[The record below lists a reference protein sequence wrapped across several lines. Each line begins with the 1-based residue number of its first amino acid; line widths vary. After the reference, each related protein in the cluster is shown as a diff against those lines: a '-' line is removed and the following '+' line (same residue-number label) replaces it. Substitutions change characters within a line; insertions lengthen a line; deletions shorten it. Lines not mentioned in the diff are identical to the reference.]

1 IFAVLGGIFFG
12 IATPTEAAAI
22 GAVASL
28 ALGLATRKIGWR
40 GVVESCVGT
49 VRTTTMIFAIVLGS
63 TLYAQL
69 MSFSGATNGLVESA
83 TQLVSGTAV
92 MLIVIMV
99 ALLLL
104 GAFID
109 QVSIMLVTAPLFMPI
124 VESFGWDPVWFSILL
139 LINLQIAN

>member
-1 IFAVLGGIFFG
+1 MTFGEAFRSVVVRALVPGLIIFAVLGGIFFG

-69 MSFSGATNGLVESA
+69 MSFSGATSGLVESA
-83 TQLVSGTAV
+83 T
-92 MLIVIMV
+92 
-99 ALLLL
+99 
-104 GAFID
+104 
-109 QVSIMLVTAPLFMPI
+109 PI
-124 VESFGWDPVWFSILL
+124 VSWTA
-139 LINLQIAN
+139 LQLSVI

>member
-1 IFAVLGGIFFG
+1 MTFGEAFRSVVVRALVPGLIIFAVLGGIFFG

-69 MSFSGATNGLVESA
+69 MSFSGATNGFVEYG
-83 TQLVSGTAV
+83 TKLVSGTACMEV
-92 MLIVIMV
+92 GYCVV
-99 ALLLL
+99 H
-104 GAFID
+104 
-109 QVSIMLVTAPLFMPI
+109 
-124 VESFGWDPVWFSILL
+124 
-139 LINLQIAN
+139 